1 MAHSNHEDERTPKRR
16 KLSFAWQ
23 TILRALD
30 RYGDEGV
37 VKGAFIEMM
46 GDPDAGGY
54 RNHAKD
60 TLNQMFFTGVE
71 YYERH
76 PDDRSKIRITAKGKD
91 ALEHGGLL

>member
-1 MAHSNHEDERTPKRR
+1 MARR

-37 VKGAFIEMM
+37 IEDTFIAVM

-60 TLNQMFFTGVE
+60 VLSQMFFTGVE

-91 ALEHGGLL
+91 ALEHGEET

>member
-1 MAHSNHEDERTPKRR
+1 MPEGR

-23 TILRALD
+23 TTLRALD
-30 RYGDEGV
+30 RYGDEGIASD
-37 VKGAFIEMM
+37 KFIEMM

-60 TLNQMFFTGVE
+60 VLSQMFFKGVG
-71 YYERH
+71 YYEHH
-76 PDDRSKIRITAKGKD
+76 PDDQSKIRITAKGRD